1 MAQEIEFQISRLISS
16 QDYEAEMWK
25 KKHNSNV
32 LFNMRWTL
40 YAIHNTQQD
49 KNQNFILNV
58 FKNENNQIRIE
69 VQNTPNLQGK
79 TDHFVHKSDNI
90 RYGPFLV

>member
-1 MAQEIEFQISRLISS
+1 MTIVHL
-16 QDYEAEMWK
+16 
-25 KKHNSNV
+25 SN
-32 LFNMRWTL
+32 F
-40 YAIHNTQQD
+40 
-49 KNQNFILNV
+49 

-69 VQNTPNLQGK
+69 VQNPPNLQGK